1 MKRVA
6 VFCGANPGT
15 DEVYR
20 NEAFCLGK
28 TLATEN
34 IGLVY
39 GGGDV
44 GLMGAVAR
52 GALSEGGEVIG
63 VLPRFLKRVE
73 LKHNGITDL
82 IYVDT
87 MHERKTIM
95 DRMSNGAIAMPGGY
109 GTLEEFF
116 EMLTWSQLGIH
127 QKPMALF
134 NIDGFFDSLISF
146 IKEMVDKGFLREL
159 NYSML
164 LTGTS
169 VEEVINKMKSYK
181 APEVEKWITRK
192 PAGSNDEQY

>member
-6 VFCGANPGT
+6 VFCGANAGT
-15 DEVYR
+15 HGVYS
-20 NEAFCLGK
+20 NEAFLLGR
-28 TLATEN
+28 TLAIEK

-39 GGGDV
+39 GGADV

-73 LKHNGITDL
+73 IKHDGLTEL

-95 DRMSNGAIAMPGGY
+95 DRISDGAIALPGGY

-116 EMLTWSQLGIH
+116 EMLTWSQLGLH

-134 NIDGFFDSLISF
+134 NIDGFFDSLKSF
-146 IKEMVDKGFLREL
+146 IVGMVDKGFLREI

-164 LTGTS
+164 LTGET
-169 VEEVINKMKSYK
+169 VEEVIMKMKSYE
-181 APEVEKWITRK
+181 APEVEKLIKKK
-192 PAGSNDEQY
+192 PVGGNNE